1 MRPSLQAGVAALL
14 VALAFGA
21 AAADNQI
28 KCPEMPMPEGTA
40 IMVAPDIAFNGVPM
54 EVRELH
60 SKDSPERVLEFY
72 RERWKRNRAGSMES
86 QMPNW
91 RVISTV
97 DARCLYSAQ
106 VQPSGSGTL
115 ALLGVTR
122 LQERGASVRA
132 PGTGFP
138 MLPGSSVFNDI
149 AHHDGAKNGR
159 TLMLFNQHSYRD
171 NVAFY
176 RTSLSWSGWV
186 PTVDRAVEPERMHV
200 LVMKRGFEETS
211 VTIAAQDGGVT
222 VVANVVDRP

>member
-1 MRPSLQAGVAALL
+1 MRCFPQSGLTVVL
-14 VALAFGA
+14 VALSFGA

-40 IMVAPDIAFNGVPM
+40 VMVAPDIAFNGVPM

-60 SKDSPERVLEFY
+60 SKDSPERVLDFY

-86 QMPNW
+86 QIPNW

-106 VQPSGSGTL
+106 VQASGSGTL

-122 LQERGASVRA
+122 LLERGARPSQ
-132 PGTGFP
+132 PGAGFP
-138 MLPGSSVFNDI
+138 MMPGSSVFNDI
-149 AHHDGAKNGR
+149 VHHDGAKNGR
-159 TLMLFNQHSYRD
+159 TLTLFNQHSYRD

-176 RTSLSWSGWV
+176 RSSLPSSGWV
-186 PTVDRAVEPERMHV
+186 PTVDRAVDERMHV

-211 VTIAAQDGGVT
+211 VTIAVQGGGVT